1 MEVEGA
7 RQKKERMHHV
17 TEQNKLCLKK
27 RENENVHWTDRFYGD
42 EKINNSFLYQWVEGG
57 QSNEKGLVGKNT
69 VINKLI
75 PVQSAAAGLQG
86 LGRQA

>member
-1 MEVEGA
+1 M
-7 RQKKERMHHV
+7 
-17 TEQNKLCLKK
+17 
-27 RENENVHWTDRFYGD
+27 
-42 EKINNSFLYQWVEGG
+42 
-57 QSNEKGLVGKNT
+57 KGLVSKT

>member
-1 MEVEGA
+1 MRKAWLV
-7 RQKKERMHHV
+7 KK
-17 TEQNKLCLKK
+17 KK
-27 RENENVHWTDRFYGD
+27 
-42 EKINNSFLYQWVEGG
+42 KNS
-57 QSNEKGLVGKNT
+57 